1 MLKRQVMKTIIFE
14 IRNDLLR
21 ILLKIAKNRLFLR
34 SKRKYFDI
42 MEISIKKIKVGGI
55 TNIKSVEIPM
65 EKLTALVAPNNYGK
79 SNFLV
84 AIEFAVQ
91 FMAAQSDTRLKMM
104 STRNVIPINKSM
116 EDAPFSFEMEGC
128 AGDTE
133 FVYGFSFEWARTNS
147 KDHGSR
153 GSYYGNYGLYA
164 EGRVKYIIFESNG
177 PCGSEDAYN
186 TVEIPSS
193 IAIYMQERHEAYS
206 IDNPG
211 DSIEA
216 RSRIINDPEYRLN
229 NVKRVNTRDN
239 PDGIFS
245 SPYPASGSGGYS
257 VSFPKPGEIGFFINS
272 LRQLDVD
279 KYELLK
285 NTIVDL
291 LPNIEDFEPV
301 QVDLSPKTDVPF
313 QLPNTYFD
321 IRVKE
326 RFNNQYT
333 SINNVSTGSKKIL
346 YVLTMSLAASLNHV
360 DLLMFEELEN
370 SVHPRLLQNLL
381 QVVTELA
388 GNTKVIT
395 TSHSPYLVK
404 YLSPNNIQLGLPTHS
419 GVAEFKT
426 IKPSKVNKVLR
437 QASAEEVSI
446 GEYLFDMM
454 LDAEADDEMLNEYF
468 A

>member
-1 MLKRQVMKTIIFE
+1 MKNFR

-21 ILLKIAKNRLFLR
+21 FLLEITKNKLFLR
-34 SKRKYFDI
+34 SIRKNYDI
-42 MEISIKKIKVGGI
+42 MEISVKKIKVGGI
-55 TNIKSVEIPM
+55 TNIKDVEIPM

-84 AIEFAVQ
+84 AVEFALQ
-91 FMAAQSDTRLKMM
+91 FMTATSETRLSMM
-104 STRNVIPINKSM
+104 STRNLIPINKSM
-116 EDAPFSFEMEGC
+116 EDAPFSFEIEGSM
-128 AGDTE
+128 GDTR
-133 FVYGFSFEWARTNS
+133 FVYGFSFEWARTNGGDQGCRLVS
-147 KDHGSR
+147 ESLKLKQASELKYKVFIKREETERALIIATSR
-153 GSYYGNYGLYA
+153 GRCNKEIVVDRSTLVIDKLMNMDGLFYLDA
-164 EGRVKYIIFESNG
+164 VKAIR
-177 PCGSEDAYN
+177 
-186 TVEIPSS
+186 S
-193 IAIYMQERHEAYS
+193 I
-206 IDNPG
+206 
-211 DSIEA
+211 
-216 RSRIINDPEYRLN
+216 
-229 NVKRVNTRDN
+229 NVKRVNTLEN

-245 SPYPASGSGGYS
+245 SPYPSAAMAGYS
-257 VSFPKPGEIGFFINS
+257 VAMPKPGEIGFFINS
-272 LRQLDVD
+272 LRHLDAD
-279 KYELLK
+279 KYELLR

-346 YVLTMSLAASLNHV
+346 FVLTMSLAASLNRV

-388 GNTKVIT
+388 GDTKVIT

-404 YLSPNNIQLGLPTHS
+404 YLSPDNIQLGLPTHT

-454 LDAEADDEMLNEYF
+454 LDAEADDEMMNEYF

>member
-1 MLKRQVMKTIIFE
+1 MLIFQVVKTIIYE

-34 SKRKYFDI
+34 PKRKYFDI
-42 MEISIKKIKVGGI
+42 MEILIKKIKVGGI

-116 EDAPFSFEMEGC
+116 EDAPFSFEMEGS
-128 AGDTE
+128 AGDIE
-133 FVYGFSFEWARTNS
+133 FVYGFSFEWARTNG

-153 GSYYGNYGLYA
+153 VVSEILKLKQASELKYKAYIKRDDTEHA
-164 EGRVKYIIFESNG
+164 YIIATSKGRCNKEVLVDRDILVMDKLLNMDGLFYL
-177 PCGSEDAYN
+177 DVVKA
-186 TVEIPSS
+186 IRS
-193 IAIYMQERHEAYS
+193 I
-206 IDNPG
+206 
-211 DSIEA
+211 
-216 RSRIINDPEYRLN
+216 
-229 NVKRVNTRDN
+229 NVKRVNTLDN

>member
-1 MLKRQVMKTIIFE
+1 MDKLLNMDGLFYLDVVKA
-14 IRNDLLR
+14 IR
-21 ILLKIAKNRLFLR
+21 
-34 SKRKYFDI
+34 
-42 MEISIKKIKVGGI
+42 SI
-55 TNIKSVEIPM
+55 
-65 EKLTALVAPNNYGK
+65 
-79 SNFLV
+79 
-84 AIEFAVQ
+84 
-91 FMAAQSDTRLKMM
+91 
-104 STRNVIPINKSM
+104 
-116 EDAPFSFEMEGC
+116 
-128 AGDTE
+128 
-133 FVYGFSFEWARTNS
+133 
-147 KDHGSR
+147 
-153 GSYYGNYGLYA
+153 
-164 EGRVKYIIFESNG
+164 
-177 PCGSEDAYN
+177 
-186 TVEIPSS
+186 
-193 IAIYMQERHEAYS
+193 
-206 IDNPG
+206 
-211 DSIEA
+211 
-216 RSRIINDPEYRLN
+216 
-229 NVKRVNTRDN
+229 NVKRVNTLDN

>member
-1 MLKRQVMKTIIFE
+1 MGNFR

-21 ILLKIAKNRLFLR
+21 ILLEIAKNKLFLR
-34 SKRKYFDI
+34 SIRKNFDI
-42 MEISIKKIKVGGI
+42 MEISVKRIKVGGI
-55 TNIKSVEIPM
+55 TNIKDVEIPM

-84 AIEFAVQ
+84 AVEFAVQ
-91 FMAAQSDTRLKMM
+91 FMTATSEARLSMM
-104 STRNVIPINKSM
+104 STRNLIPINKSM
-116 EDAPFSFEMEGC
+116 DDAQFSFEIEG
-128 AGDTE
+128 GMGETR
-133 FVYGFSFEWARTNS
+133 FVYGFSFEWARTNGGEQGCRLVGES
-147 KDHGSR
+147 LKLKQASELKYKVFIKREETERALIIATSR
-153 GSYYGNYGLYA
+153 GRCNKEITVDRSTLVIDKLMNMDGLFYLDA
-164 EGRVKYIIFESNG
+164 VKAIR
-177 PCGSEDAYN
+177 
-186 TVEIPSS
+186 S
-193 IAIYMQERHEAYS
+193 I
-206 IDNPG
+206 
-211 DSIEA
+211 
-216 RSRIINDPEYRLN
+216 
-229 NVKRVNTRDN
+229 NVKRVNTLDN

-279 KYELLK
+279 NYELLK

>member
-21 ILLKIAKNRLFLR
+21 ILLKISKNRLFLR

-116 EDAPFSFEMEGC
+116 EDAPFSFEIEGS
-128 AGDTE
+128 AGDIE
-133 FVYGFSFEWARTNS
+133 FVYGFSFEWARTNG
-147 KDHGSR
+147 KEHGSR
-153 GSYYGNYGLYA
+153 VVSEILKLKQASELKYKAYIKRDDTELA
-164 EGRVKYIIFESNG
+164 YIIATPKGRCNKEVLVDRDILVMDKLLNMDGLFYL
-177 PCGSEDAYN
+177 DVVKA
-186 TVEIPSS
+186 IRS
-193 IAIYMQERHEAYS
+193 I
-206 IDNPG
+206 
-211 DSIEA
+211 
-216 RSRIINDPEYRLN
+216 
-229 NVKRVNTRDN
+229 NVKRVNTLDN

-301 QVDLSPKTDVPF
+301 QVDLS
-313 QLPNTYFD
+313 
-321 IRVKE
+321 
-326 RFNNQYT
+326 
-333 SINNVSTGSKKIL
+333 
-346 YVLTMSLAASLNHV
+346 
-360 DLLMFEELEN
+360 EEY
-370 SVHPRLLQNLL
+370 HRRL
-381 QVVTELA
+381 
-388 GNTKVIT
+388 
-395 TSHSPYLVK
+395 
-404 YLSPNNIQLGLPTHS
+404 
-419 GVAEFKT
+419 VA
-426 IKPSKVNKVLR
+426 
-437 QASAEEVSI
+437 QH
-446 GEYLFDMM
+446 
-454 LDAEADDEMLNEYF
+454 
-468 A
+468 